1 MARQSAAELR
11 EQANVL
17 FYGDPGSAKTTNLA
31 TLANL
36 GRTLHI
42 DAESGVKPAALR
54 KRGIDLSNL
63 EIYPDKTAGEAMSF
77 DGLDDLYWEIKAELE
92 GDPDAYAGVM
102 WDSGTETAKL
112 LLESVVSD
120 AVAKADRKGMERD
133 PFFID
138 RGDWGVMTEQMRQL
152 IRRYRDLPCHLGI
165 SALVRRDQDDDGK
178 VKYGPALSPA
188 LQTDVMGY
196 VDIVCR
202 TFTVEVPGWGEHGEM
217 FLGRVRAGGK
227 FECKDRFDV
236 LPTTMVEPTMERI
249 IQYINGELTPD
260 TDPLQIEGTQALE
273 GAEAAQAE
281 ASGEDATKPSKR
293 PPSRKGKPK
302 RRKIAEEDVG
312 DGDDDA

>member
-1 MARQSAAELR
+1 MARPSAATLR

-36 GRTLHI
+36 GRTVHI
-42 DAESGVKPAALR
+42 DAESGVKPAAMR

-63 EIYPDKTAGEAMSF
+63 EIYPDRNAGEAMTF
-77 DGLDDLYWEIKAELE
+77 DGLDDLYWEIKAELDE
-92 GDPDAYAGVM
+92 DPDAYSGIM

-112 LLESVVSD
+112 LLEGVVSD

-188 LQTDVMGY
+188 LQSDLMGY

-202 TFTVEVPGWGEHGEM
+202 CFTLEVPGWGEHGEM

-249 IQYINGELTPD
+249 IQYINGELD
-260 TDPLQIEGTQALE
+260 AESDPLQIEGTEALK
-273 GAEAAQAE
+273 ASEADPE
-281 ASGEDATKPSKR
+281 TEDGR
-293 PPSRKGKPK
+293 KPK
-302 RRKIAEEDVG
+302 PKPRKPARKKVARGKVEDTDGEEEG
-312 DGDDDA
+312 E